1 MSKDQN
7 GDNQEEVPLE
17 QIVLS
22 NMYSMEALIDV
33 LVEKGLV
40 TKEEVIKRIEKVVRI
55 YRRGNQEKRAH
66 LIGFLNGADPG
77 EG

>member
-7 GDNQEEVPLE
+7 GGNRDEVSLE
-17 QIVLS
+17 KMVLF

-40 TKEEVIKRIEKVVRI
+40 TKEEVIKRIKKVVEE
-55 YRRGNQEKRAH
+55 RGK
-66 LIGFLNGADPG
+66 IK
-77 EG
+77 